1 MKIIEDLKN
10 NITNQNKK
18 IVLELSNFIIDNKIT
33 SLEELKQK
41 EDELFTYNN
50 QVLTEQERID
60 YCLDMIKYSSDDYDL
75 LTYEE
80 IQEYK
85 KLKLEAKSS
94 ISNDKKI
101 KDLIILF
108 SMTDRDMM
116 FLIEAY
122 NLILSNNFK

>member
-50 QVLTEQERID
+50 QVLKEQERIE

-94 ISNDKKI
+94 ISNDQKI

-116 FLIEAY
+116 FLTEAY
-122 NLILSNNFK
+122 DLVKNSKI

>member
-1 MKIIEDLKN
+1 MKLIEDLKN

-50 QVLTEQERID
+50 QVLKEQERIE

-85 KLKLEAKSS
+85 RLKLEAKSS
-94 ISNDKKI
+94 ISNDQKI

-116 FLIEAY
+116 FLTETY
-122 NLILSNNFK
+122 HLIQNKDL

>member
-50 QVLTEQERID
+50 QVLTEQERIE

-80 IQEYK
+80 IQGYK
-85 KLKLEAKSS
+85 RLKLEAKSS
-94 ISNDKKI
+94 ISNDQKI

-116 FLIEAY
+116 FLTETY
-122 NLILSNNFK
+122 HLIQNKDL

>member
-50 QVLTEQERID
+50 QVLKEQERIE

-85 KLKLEAKSS
+85 RLKLEAKSS
-94 ISNDKKI
+94 ISNDQKI
-101 KDLIILF
+101 KDLIVLF

-116 FLIEAY
+116 FLTETY
-122 NLILSNNFK
+122 HLIQNKDL

>member
-50 QVLTEQERID
+50 QVLTEQERIE

-85 KLKLEAKSS
+85 KIKLEAKSS
-94 ISNDKKI
+94 ISNDQKI

-116 FLIEAY
+116 FLTEAY
-122 NLILSNNFK
+122 DLVKNSKI

>member
-50 QVLTEQERID
+50 QVLTEQERIE

-94 ISNDKKI
+94 ISNDQKI

-116 FLIEAY
+116 FLTEAY
-122 NLILSNNFK
+122 DLVKNSKI

>member
-1 MKIIEDLKN
+1 MKIIENLKN

-50 QVLTEQERID
+50 QVLTEQERIE

-85 KLKLEAKSS
+85 RLKLEAKSS
-94 ISNDKKI
+94 ISNDQKI

-116 FLIEAY
+116 FLTETY
-122 NLILSNNFK
+122 HLIQNKDL

>member
-50 QVLTEQERID
+50 QVLTEQERIE

-85 KLKLEAKSS
+85 RLKLEAKSS
-94 ISNDKKI
+94 ISNDQKI

-116 FLIEAY
+116 FLTETY
-122 NLILSNNFK
+122 HLIQNKDL

>member
-50 QVLTEQERID
+50 QVLTEQERIE

-94 ISNDKKI
+94 ISNDQKI

-116 FLIEAY
+116 FLTETY
-122 NLILSNNFK
+122 HLIQNKDL

>member
-50 QVLTEQERID
+50 QVLTEQERIE

-85 KLKLEAKSS
+85 RLKLEAKSS
-94 ISNDKKI
+94 ISNDQKI

-116 FLIEAY
+116 FLTEAY
-122 NLILSNNFK
+122 SLIQNNHL

>member
-50 QVLTEQERID
+50 QVLKEQERIE

-85 KLKLEAKSS
+85 RLKLEAKSS
-94 ISNDKKI
+94 ISNDQKI

-116 FLIEAY
+116 FLTEAY
-122 NLILSNNFK
+122 HLIQNKDL

>member
-1 MKIIEDLKN
+1 MKLIEDLKN

-50 QVLTEQERID
+50 QVLTEQERIE
-60 YCLDMIKYSSDDYDL
+60 YCLDMIKYSSDDYDI

-85 KLKLEAKSS
+85 RLKLEAKSS
-94 ISNDKKI
+94 ISNDQKI

-116 FLIEAY
+116 FLTETY
-122 NLILSNNFK
+122 HLIQNKDL

>member
-41 EDELFTYNN
+41 EDDLFTYNN
-50 QVLTEQERID
+50 QVLTEQERIE

-85 KLKLEAKSS
+85 R
-94 ISNDKKI
+94 
-101 KDLIILF
+101 F
-108 SMTDRDMM
+108 GT
-116 FLIEAY
+116 
-122 NLILSNNFK
+122 

>member
-50 QVLTEQERID
+50 QVLTEQERIE

-85 KLKLEAKSS
+85 RLKKKKKSS
-94 ISNDKKI
+94 ISNDQKI

-116 FLIEAY
+116 FLTEAY
-122 NLILSNNFK
+122 DLVKNSKI

>member
-50 QVLTEQERID
+50 QVLTEQERIE

-85 KLKLEAKSS
+85 RLKLEAKSS
-94 ISNDKKI
+94 ISNDQKI

-116 FLIEAY
+116 FLTEAY
-122 NLILSNNFK
+122 DLVKNSKI

>member
-116 FLIEAY
+116 FLIEDY

>member
-1 MKIIEDLKN
+1 MKLIEDLKN

-50 QVLTEQERID
+50 QVLTEQERIE

-85 KLKLEAKSS
+85 RLKLEAKSS
-94 ISNDKKI
+94 ISNDQKI

-116 FLIEAY
+116 FLTETY
-122 NLILSNNFK
+122 HLIQNKDL

>member
-50 QVLTEQERID
+50 QVLTEQERIE

-85 KLKLEAKSS
+85 KIKLEAKSS
-94 ISNDKKI
+94 ISNDQKI

-116 FLIEAY
+116 FLTETY
-122 NLILSNNFK
+122 HLIQNKDL